1 MFREM
6 KKKDQLLSQEE
17 TIAIL
22 VRGTSGVLGVTG
34 DDDYPYT
41 VPISYV
47 YRDGKLFFH
56 SAPSGHKIDSIR
68 RNNKVSFCVIDQD
81 EVVQKTF
88 TTHFRSAIVFGKAR
102 ILTDD
107 QERRIAMESLVE
119 KYSPDYITEGQLA
132 IKRGWEKVCLVEIA
146 IEHMTGKA
154 AKDIIQQND
163 SLIDPSS

>member
-6 KKKDQLLSQEE
+6 RRKEQLLSQEE

-22 VRGTSGVLGVTG
+22 KKGSSGVLGVSG

-47 YRDGKLFFH
+47 YREGKLFFH
-56 SAPSGHKIDSIR
+56 GAPSGHKIDGIQ
-68 RNNKVSFCVIDQD
+68 RNNKVSFCVIDHD
-81 EVVQKTF
+81 EVIQKTF
-88 TTHFRSAIVFGKAR
+88 TTHFRSAIVFGRAR

-107 QERRIAMESLVE
+107 HERRMAMEYLVE
-119 KYSPDYITEGQLA
+119 KYSPDYVTEGQQA
-132 IKRGWEKVCLVEIA
+132 IERGWEKVCPVEIT

-154 AKDIIQQND
+154 ALDIIGKNT
-163 SLIDPSS
+163 P

>member
-6 KKKDQLLSQEE
+6 RKKEQLIPQEE

-22 VRGTSGVLGVTG
+22 KKGSSGVLGVSG

-47 YRDGKLFFH
+47 YRDGKLYFH
-56 SAPSGHKIDSIR
+56 GAPSGQKIDSIQ

-81 EVVQKTF
+81 KVIQKTF
-88 TTHFRSAIVFGKAR
+88 TTHFRSAIVFGRAR

-107 QERRIAMESLVE
+107 HERRKAMEYLVE
-119 KYSPDYITEGQLA
+119 KYSPDYIQEGQLA
-132 IKRGWEKVCLVEIA
+132 IERGWEKVCLVEIS

-154 AKDIIQQND
+154 ALDIIRPND
-163 SLIDPSS
+163 PLMDPSL